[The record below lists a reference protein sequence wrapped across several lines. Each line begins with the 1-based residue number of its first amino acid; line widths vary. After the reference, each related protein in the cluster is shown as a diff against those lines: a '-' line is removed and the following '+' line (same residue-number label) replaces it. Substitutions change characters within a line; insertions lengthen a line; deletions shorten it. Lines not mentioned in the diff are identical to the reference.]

1 MSVTINGI
9 KYSMNLYLV
18 SVDTYSYDECDSA
31 VVCTSNPREAIK
43 LSKTLFHRGQ
53 GSVDVKCVGYSEV
66 QTEPAIIL
74 SSFNA
79 G

>member
-9 KYSMNLYLV
+9 KYGMNLYLV
-18 SVDTYSYDECDSA
+18 SVEQYSYDEYDSA
-31 VVCTSNPREAIK
+31 VVCASNPREATK
-43 LSKTLFHRGQ
+43 LSKTLFHKGQ
-53 GSVDVKCVGYSEV
+53 GSVDVKCIGYSEV